1 MTNYEYIIEQQK
13 EIIKQQ
19 KKIIDILIT
28 KIIMANRVKIPDEW
42 LKDTLEKPIKFNIG

>member
-28 KIIMANRVKIPDEW
+28 KVIMANTVVIPNE
-42 LKDTLEKPIKFNIG
+42 LIKDTFEKPIKFNIG